1 MREYTQTELCE
12 KTSELKAGDAILLSG
27 TVYTARDAA
36 HKRIKAMLENGEELP
51 FELKNS
57 IIYYAGPTPAKPGAV
72 CGSFGPTTS
81 CRMDPFAPALYRLGM
96 KATVGKGD
104 RNEEVKKAIVETG
117 GIYLIAIG
125 GAGAL
130 AASHI
135 SECKEIAFP
144 DLGCESVKKLTFDR
158 FPLIVAIDSEG
169 NDIYER

>member
-1 MREYTQTELCE
+1 MREYDGKELCE
-12 KTSELKAGDAILLSG
+12 NAAELRAGDEILLSG

-36 HKRIKAMLENGEELP
+36 HKRIKSMIESGEELP
-51 FELKNS
+51 FDLKNS
-57 IIYYAGPTPAKPGAV
+57 IIYYAGPTPAKPGQV

-96 KATVGKGD
+96 KATIGKGD
-104 RNEEVKKAIVETG
+104 RSDGVKKAIVETG

-135 SECKEIAFP
+135 TECKEIAFC
-144 DLGCESVKKLTFDR
+144 DLGCESVKKLTFNK
-158 FPLIVAIDSEG
+158 FPLIVAIDSKG